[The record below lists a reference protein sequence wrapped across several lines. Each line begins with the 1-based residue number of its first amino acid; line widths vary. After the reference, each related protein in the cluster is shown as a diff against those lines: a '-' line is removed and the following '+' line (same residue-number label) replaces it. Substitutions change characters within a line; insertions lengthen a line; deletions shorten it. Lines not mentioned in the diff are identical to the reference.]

1 MVTGINGSGKSALIK
16 QIVLNAVDKGFKAGE
31 YSGELDD
38 TRSKNWTTLQA
49 AGKQFVEPTK
59 YSNYFRVPENVS
71 KKITDWIDGKWF
83 IYNNNY
89 SNNLPQLLVD
99 IEELLS
105 VQNISIVIIDNI
117 MSLDIDELGLNLNEQ
132 QKQALKSIHRLAT
145 QKKVHIIVVA
155 HPNKSMTFLRK
166 ENISGSG
173 DMANFAENIFIVHRV
188 NNDFQKRFPEFIGQ
202 EKAVQYFKYGNV
214 LEVAKNRDLGVVDFY
229 VGLYYEMESKRFLND
244 FTDNPCYGWQESIMK
259 EEPQINYPLFDY
271 AIFEKEFL
279 SEPISTDQLPF

>member
-1 MVTGINGSGKSALIK
+1 
-16 QIVLNAVDKGFKAGE
+16 
-31 YSGELDD
+31 
-38 TRSKNWTTLQA
+38 
-49 AGKQFVEPTK
+49 
-59 YSNYFRVPENVS
+59 
-71 KKITDWIDGKWF
+71 
-83 IYNNNY
+83 
-89 SNNLPQLLVD
+89 
-99 IEELLS
+99 
-105 VQNISIVIIDNI
+105 
-117 MSLDIDELGLNLNEQ
+117 MSLDIDELGFNLNEQ

-166 ENISGSG
+166 ENISGCG

-202 EKAVQYFKYGNV
+202 EKAVQYFKYGNA

-259 EEPQINYPLFDY
+259 EEPQIKYPLFDH
-271 AIFEKEFL
+271 AISEKEFL